1 MFFKYFSQVHFEA
14 YNRRYG
20 DDGIH
25 ESLEWDE
32 NEVAFATSN
41 FCDIL
46 SGNLR
51 FKFASNVCYR
61 ILIAVLPVHV
71 KFLA

>member
-1 MFFKYFSQVHFEA
+1 MFCVLLIFSQVHFEA

-41 FCDIL
+41 FSDFV
-46 SGNLR
+46 SDNLR
-51 FKFASNVCYR
+51 SSLLLIYVR
-61 ILIAVLPVHV
+61 ILIAVLPIRET
-71 KFLA
+71 F